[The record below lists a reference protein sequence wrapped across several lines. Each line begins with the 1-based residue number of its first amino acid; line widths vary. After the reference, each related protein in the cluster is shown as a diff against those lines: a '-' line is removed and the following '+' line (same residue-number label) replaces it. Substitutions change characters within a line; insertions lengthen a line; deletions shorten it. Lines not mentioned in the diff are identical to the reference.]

1 MDVWRNQ
8 TQDLFGDEFAVWK
21 ELIGFIFYSNDLNY
35 MGSRSFILFIL
46 ASVLCVGTAAA
57 QAEPPSPVQSPTP
70 FVADPKGVLPEN
82 LIGVPPVAQ
91 NYNSADRSLPDLARV
106 GVDAASQRPLSLAET
121 IALALENNRDIEV
134 TRKTNAVAEFELKA
148 ARGFYEPR
156 FSGQAVYE
164 RSTVPNV
171 SIFSNNET
179 TTQGALVG
187 NAGLTGYVPRFG
199 TVLSGTFNNQRV
211 TTDNPISILS
221 PQFNSSLGFTITQPL
236 FRGRSFDQ
244 PRRLIEIAKRNIDIT
259 DTQFKQRSI
268 ETVAAVERSY
278 WDLTYALRNLQVQ
291 RDGVRDAKNQ
301 LEHNRR
307 LVDEGQLAPI
317 DIVASET
324 QVANYE
330 QAVYDAL
337 NVVNIAENLL
347 KNLISPNRNATL
359 WNEAIVP
366 VESVEIAVP
375 TTSLDDALNL
385 ALNNRA
391 EVEINKFQ
399 KDINAVDQ
407 RFFKNQSQPQIDL
420 IAGYSS
426 AGIGGTENPNFFSP
440 FCATTPNPQQC
451 QATQIEPVLQ
461 RSGGSGSVIPDIFAN
476 KYPTYRFGV
485 QFNLPLFGDKT
496 ARANLGKAR
505 VEGERLDVQRESLEG
520 LIQAEVRNAIQSVRT
535 NEARLRTASVAR
547 ENTLKQY
554 ESEQRKLD
562 EGQSDVYRVL
572 ERQTALTAARSNELR
587 ARTDLNKAIAELQR
601 ATGNTL
607 TANNITPV
615 LKK

>member
-1 MDVWRNQ
+1 M
-8 TQDLFGDEFAVWK
+8 
-21 ELIGFIFYSNDLNY
+21 
-35 MGSRSFILFIL
+35 
-46 ASVLCVGTAAA
+46 
-57 QAEPPSPVQSPTP
+57 
-70 FVADPKGVLPEN
+70 ADPKGVLPEN
-82 LIGVPPVAQ
+82 LLAVPPVAP
-91 NYNSADRSLPDLARV
+91 NYSSADRSLPDLGRV

-156 FSGQAVYE
+156 FAGQAVYE

-171 SIFSNNET
+171 SVFSNNET
-179 TTQGALVG
+179 TTQGGFVG
-187 NAGLTGYVPRFG
+187 NLGLTGYVPRFG
-199 TVLSGTFNNQRV
+199 TVLAGTFNNQRV

-268 ETVAAVERSY
+268 ETIAAVERSY

-291 RDGVRDAKNQ
+291 RDGVRDAKDQ

-347 KNLISPNRNATL
+347 KNLISPNRNSSL

-366 VESVEIAVP
+366 VESVEVPVP

-391 EVEINKFQ
+391 EMEINKFQ
-399 KDINAVDQ
+399 KDINSVDQ
-407 RFFKNQSQPQIDL
+407 RFYKNQTQPQIDL

-426 AGIGGTENPNFFSP
+426 AGIGGGANPNFSSP
-440 FCATTPNPQQC
+440 FCANSEDPKLCEAAQQA
-451 QATQIEPVLQ
+451 QLDGFLQ
-461 RSGGSGSVIPDIFAN
+461 TIGGAGSVIPDIFAIISN
-476 KYPTYRFGV
+476 VSRWGAI
-485 QFNLPLFGDKT
+485 NLPLFGT
-496 ARANLGKAR
+496 RQLGQIWA
-505 VEGERLDVQRESLEG
+505 
-520 LIQAEVRNAIQSVRT
+520 
-535 NEARLRTASVAR
+535 
-547 ENTLKQY
+547 
-554 ESEQRKLD
+554 KL
-562 EGQSDVYRVL
+562 G
-572 ERQTALTAARSNELR
+572 LTAKSLTFSVNRSNR
-587 ARTDLNKAIAELQR
+587 RFRPRFAMRSNPSVPMRQGFAPRQSRVKIR
-601 ATGNTL
+601 
-607 TANNITPV
+607 
-615 LKK
+615 

>member
-1 MDVWRNQ
+1 M
-8 TQDLFGDEFAVWK
+8 
-21 ELIGFIFYSNDLNY
+21 S
-35 MGSRSFILFIL
+35 SRSYIFTIITGLIF
-46 ASVLCVGTAAA
+46 AAA
-57 QAEPPSPVQSPTP
+57 AVAQGEPPSPVQSPTP
-70 FVADPKGVLPEN
+70 FVADPKGIYPEN
-82 LIGVPPVAQ
+82 VPAVPAIAP
-91 NYNSADRSLPDLARV
+91 NYAATDRSLPNLERV
-106 GVDAASQRPLSLAET
+106 GVATASQRTLSLSET

-134 TRKTNAVAEFELKA
+134 SRKTNSIAEFDLKA
-148 ARGFYEPR
+148 ARGFFEPR
-156 FSGQAVYE
+156 FNGQAYYD

-179 TTQGALVG
+179 TTQGSLVG
-187 NAGLTGYVPRFG
+187 NVGLTGYVPRFG
-199 TVLSGTFNNQRV
+199 TVLTGTFNNQRV

-221 PQFNSSLGFTITQPL
+221 PQLNSSLGFSLTQPL
-236 FRGRSFDQ
+236 FRGRSIDQ
-244 PRRLIEIAKRNIDIT
+244 PRRVIEIAKRNIDIS
-259 DTQFKQRSI
+259 DSQFKQRSI
-268 ETVAAVERSY
+268 EVVAAVERSY

-291 RDGVRDAKNQ
+291 RDGVRDAKQQ

-307 LVDEGQLAPI
+307 LVEEGQLAPI

-337 NVVNIAENLL
+337 NIVNIAENLL
-347 KNLISPNRNATL
+347 KNLISPNRNASL

-366 VESVEIAVP
+366 VELVERVVP
-375 TTSLDDALNL
+375 TTTLDDALSL

-391 EVEINKFQ
+391 EIEINKFQ
-399 KDINAVDQ
+399 RDINEVDQ
-407 RFFKNQSQPQIDL
+407 RFYKSQSKPQIDL
-420 IAGYSS
+420 IAGYNS

-451 QATQIEPVLQ
+451 QAAQIEPVLQ
-461 RSGGSGSVIPDIFAN
+461 RSGGPGSVIPDIFAN
-476 KYPTYRFGV
+476 RYPTYRVGV

-496 ARANLGKAR
+496 SKANLGRAR
-505 VEGERLDVQRESLEG
+505 VEAERLDVQRESLEQV
-520 LIQAEVRNAIQSVRT
+520 IQAEVRNALQSVRT
-535 NEARLRTASVAR
+535 SEARLRTASIAR
-547 ENTLKQY
+547 ENTQKQY

-587 ARTDLNKAIAELQR
+587 ARTELNKAITELQR

-607 TANNITPV
+607 AANNV
-615 LKK
+615 EAKLK